1 MKIPLDFNKEGN
13 RISVIANVTFSN
25 HVIPVVFIVDTGSPE
40 TFIDEF
46 VASKFRIMT
55 KNLKFS
61 NSMLMGG
68 TKVDLFNLGEVVI
81 NFRGENKNLVRV
93 KSKNLKV
100 SQTSWT
106 KQGTIYSSTSIL
118 GMNFL
123 LENKFSLFVNP
134 DKREGFIEGNNRL
147 S

>member
-1 MKIPLDFNKEGN
+1 M
-13 RISVIANVTFSN
+13 
-25 HVIPVVFIVDTGSPE
+25 IPVVFIVDTGSSE

-46 VASKFRIMT
+46 VVSKFRVLT

-68 TKVDLFNLGEVVI
+68 TKVDLYKLGKVI
-81 NFRGENKNLVRV
+81 FNFRDENKNLAQMEFN
-93 KSKNLKV
+93 NLKV

-106 KQGTIYSSTSIL
+106 KMGTVYSSTSIL

-123 LENKFSLFVNP
+123 LENKLTLFVNP
-134 DKREGFIEGNNRL
+134 DKREGFIEGNV
-147 S
+147 

>member
-1 MKIPLDFNKEGN
+1 MKIPLDFNKLGD
-13 RISVIANVTFSN
+13 RIFVVANIIFSN
-25 HVIPVVFIVDTGSPE
+25 HMIPVVFIVDTGSSE

-46 VASKFRIMT
+46 VVSKFRVLT

-68 TKVDLFNLGEVVI
+68 TKVDLYKLGKVI
-81 NFRGENKNLVRV
+81 FNFRDENKNLAQMEFN
-93 KSKNLKV
+93 NLKV

-106 KQGTIYSSTSIL
+106 KMGTVYSSTSIL

-123 LENKFSLFVNP
+123 LENKLTLFVNP
-134 DKREGFIEGNNRL
+134 DKREGFIEGNV
-147 S
+147 